1 MGERGK
7 VDKGRVLEEKEG
19 EDMGQG
25 GETEGGITGEI
36 TEVGRGEEWG
46 ERGEEI

>member
-7 VDKGRVLEEKEG
+7 VDKGRVVEEEEG
-19 EDMGQG
+19 EDMGEG

-36 TEVGRGEEWG
+36 IEVGRGEKG
-46 ERGEEI
+46 EEGGEEI